1 MAKDDKRI
9 KSESGWLSIY
19 CILNRLSLKDE
30 IMKELFWAVYFALHF
45 EGAFLGLV
53 IAINLSTWLGLSM
66 FAFFLVKFML
76 MMPEIKRIWTKLNYI
91 AASLY
96 NVKGFAHMH
105 SQEKCIWVN
114 MNLSPD
120 LLGWN
125 NCTSLRTRGLNGSGV
140 KLEWF

>member
-30 IMKELFWAVYFALHF
+30 IMKELFWALYFALHF
-45 EGAFLGLV
+45 AGAFLGLV
-53 IAINLSTWLGLSM
+53 IAINLSTWLGLGM
-66 FAFFLVKFML
+66 FAFSIVKFML

-96 NVKGFAHMH
+96 NVKGFAHMR
-105 SQEKCIWVN
+105 S
-114 MNLSPD
+114 
-120 LLGWN
+120 
-125 NCTSLRTRGLNGSGV
+125 
-140 KLEWF
+140 